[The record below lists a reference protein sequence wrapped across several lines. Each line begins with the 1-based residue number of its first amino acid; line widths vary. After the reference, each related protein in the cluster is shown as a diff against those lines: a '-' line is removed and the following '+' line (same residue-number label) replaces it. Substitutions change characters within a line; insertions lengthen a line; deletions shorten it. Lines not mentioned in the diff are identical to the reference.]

1 MILLTIITDLFSV
14 LFWNLCFFV
23 SQAGMKH
30 FFFKHFN
37 ISRQGRPISGKEH
50 LIHVR
55 FKVKFCQGE
64 QINQD
69 DYSAMHYIDRIT
81 SQYWSPGISCHAQCR
96 LIFHSLSY
104 RRVFYAHVHSKDK
117 IKI

>member
-1 MILLTIITDLFSV
+1 MVLLTIITDLFSV

-23 SQAGMKH
+23 SLAGMEH
-30 FFFKHFN
+30 FFFKF
-37 ISRQGRPISGKEH
+37 QQRPISGKEH

-69 DYSAMHYIDRIT
+69 DYSAMHSINRFT
-81 SQYWSPGISCHAQCR
+81 SQYWSRGIPCCAQWR
-96 LIFHSLSY
+96 LIFHLLSY
-104 RRVFYAHVHSKDK
+104 RRVFYAHGHSEDK